1 MNKKKLVEQ
10 ILSMMDEKELE
21 EILNSASESEEEN
34 KGHHEIKPKRRGGGF
49 NKKNKRNKRSDN
61 KSESKIIKTSKS
73 ESYTGNKFDD
83 MLKDLQLTSE
93 EAKELKAA
101 EKIDDTRRKDKKSRP
116 STLVQAN
123 CYVCGKKEKVSRSL
137 MVGSRYRCND
147 CCCNAR

>member
-1 MNKKKLVEQ
+1 MNKKQLIEQ

-21 EILNSASESEEEN
+21 EILNSTSEEQEEDN
-34 KGHHEIKPKRRGGGF
+34 GRHEIKPKRRGGGF
-49 NKKNKRNKRSDN
+49 NKKNKRNKRD
-61 KSESKIIKTSKS
+61 KGESKSKIVKTTKS
-73 ESYTGNKFDD
+73 VSTTENKFDD

-123 CYVCGKKEKVSRSL
+123 CYVCGKTEKVSRSL
-137 MVGSRYRCND
+137 MVGSRYRCNE